1 MLDFNVKWN
10 LFQYEKP
17 NLINTPNLVS
27 SKQVIAISSLADR
40 KLQSPPWLIVDS
52 QARSG
57 VDKKITLT
65 DWLIRKNCKNYAF
78 SFNIVF
84 KTLNCYFMQILYIY
98 KIIIVEKRNER
109 KNVNSFNCLYICLN
123 KKIIILV

>member
-1 MLDFNVKWN
+1 MN
-10 LFQYEKP
+10 LFQYENP
-17 NLINTPNLVS
+17 NLINTPNLVSNLVS

-65 DWLIRKNCKNYAF
+65 D
-78 SFNIVF
+78 
-84 KTLNCYFMQILYIY
+84 
-98 KIIIVEKRNER
+98 
-109 KNVNSFNCLYICLN
+109 
-123 KKIIILV
+123 